1 MMHNRRNTIWLLI
14 NALLLIGIFTGQA
27 VFFNLAY
34 LFGGLIVLSLAWSW
48 LAVRGVRVGRR
59 TTSRRSQVGRN
70 FTENF
75 SVRNAFFLPKLWLEV
90 RDHSDLPGHKASHV
104 VPPLLPNSDYS
115 WQVDTPCIVRGAF
128 RLGPMTVISGDPFGL
143 FMTPR
148 EINASERMIIYPRSV
163 PITQFKLP
171 IGLIS
176 GGDPQ
181 RHITHNVTTNAAGVR
196 DYVSGDSINRVHWKS
211 TARRGKLVVKEFEID
226 PLVDI
231 WMLVD
236 FSAESLMEDPS
247 IRRFA
252 ENGAIIP
259 NGTGLP
265 PSTEEYA
272 VVIASSLAAHF
283 IEKERAIGFVGYVP
297 EREMYQ
303 PERGHRQLTRILETL
318 AIARSQSQYN
328 LKEMLSLETPNL
340 TRGATVIV
348 ITSSLD
354 DSWIAEFNV
363 LARRG
368 IRPMCIYIDPT
379 TFGGMPSDEVRGRLN
394 LMKVPTIV
402 IKKGDNLTAALAQR
416 PY

>member
-14 NALLLIGIFTGQA
+14 NALLISGIFTGQA

-34 LFGGLIVLSLAWSW
+34 LFGGLIVLSLMWSW

-70 FTENF
+70 FTERF

-104 VPPLLPNSDYS
+104 VPPLLPNGEYT
-115 WQVDTPCIVRGAF
+115 WQVDTNCIVRGEF
-128 RLGPMTVISGDPFGL
+128 RLGPMTIISGDPFGL

-171 IGLIS
+171 TGLIS
-176 GGDPQ
+176 GGEPQ
-181 RHITHNVTTNAAGVR
+181 RHITQNITTNAASVR

-211 TARRGKLVVKEFEID
+211 TARRGKIIVKEFEID

-231 WMLVD
+231 WLFVD
-236 FSAESLMEDPS
+236 FSAKSLIEDPS
-247 IRRFA
+247 VKRFA
-252 ENGAIIP
+252 DNGAVIP
-259 NGTGLP
+259 DGSAIP

-283 IEKERAIGFVGYVP
+283 MEKERALGFVGYVP
-297 EREMYQ
+297 DRELYQ
-303 PERGHRQLTRILETL
+303 PERGHRQLTRILEAL

-328 LKEMLSLETPNL
+328 LKEMLSLETPSL
-340 TRGATVIV
+340 TRGATVII

-368 IRPMCIYIDPT
+368 IRPMCVYIDPT
-379 TFGGMPSDEVRGRLN
+379 TFGGASSDEVRGRLN
-394 LMKVPTIV
+394 LMKVPTIH
-402 IKKGDNLTAALAQR
+402 IRKGDNLTAALAQR
-416 PY
+416 PV